1 MIKISRSLTLL
12 FGFITLM
19 AMAAGA
25 DQVVMQNG
33 DVFNGKVMEM
43 STNMLAL
50 QDDNLGL
57 VTLSRDKVAKI
68 TFGMVAIKVPT
79 PVVSATND
87 IIVDYHPAAAA
98 GTNSSSGLAA
108 EMRGI
113 RSQTNLIQEV
123 EAQVLGSS
131 ASPEAVNKFNELLD
145 GLSTGKIDMNQLR
158 AEAQSAADQLRSFTN
173 EMGPDA
179 SEEAAGYLSVL
190 DGFLQ
195 ETAPANVTT
204 NSAAP

>member
-1 MIKISRSLTLL
+1 MIKISRRLTLL

-43 STNMLAL
+43 STNTLAL
-50 QDDNLGL
+50 QNDNLGL

-68 TFGMVAIKVPT
+68 TFGTIAIKVPT

-87 IIVDYHPAAAA
+87 IIVDYHPAA

-131 ASPEAVNKFNELLD
+131 ASPEAVNKFNEVLD

-158 AEAQSAADQLRSFTN
+158 AEAQSAADQLRSYTN
-173 EMGPDA
+173 ELGPDA
-179 SEEAAGYLSVL
+179 SGEAAGYLSVL

-204 NSAAP
+204 NSATP